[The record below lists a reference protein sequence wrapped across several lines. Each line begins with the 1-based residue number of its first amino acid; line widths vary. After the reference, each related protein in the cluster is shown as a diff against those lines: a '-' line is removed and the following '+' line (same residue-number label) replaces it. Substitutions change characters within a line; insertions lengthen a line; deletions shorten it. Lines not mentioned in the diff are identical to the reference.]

1 MELTGKR
8 HLMTRAVHVLL
19 WSAFMWFLLMLT
31 RTPLFGQPLR

>member
-1 MELTGKR
+1 MEMSRKR

-19 WSAFMWFLLMLT
+19 WGALIWFLLMLT